1 VHTEPE
7 HFKIRFVQ
15 PGAASGEQTVLVQG
29 QVNENDRVVTAGTYQ
44 LKSIYLN
51 Q

>member
-1 VHTEPE
+1 
-7 HFKIRFVQ
+7 VQ
-15 PGAASGEQTVLVQG
+15 PGSANGEQTVLLAG
-29 QVNENDRVVTAGTYQ
+29 DVNENDRVVSVGTYQ

>member
-1 VHTEPE
+1 
-7 HFKIRFVQ
+7 
-15 PGAASGEQTVLVQG
+15 VLVG
-29 QVNENDRVVTAGTYQ
+29 DFTHHDRVVTVSTYQ